1 MGEGQNDLCIV
12 GGGPAGMVA
21 GLLFARAGVPTIVLE
36 KHDDFLRDFRGD
48 TVHPSTLRIFSE
60 LGLLDRLLER
70 PHDKVRQLHGLIGGR
85 AMAIADFSHFD
96 PRWNFIAMM
105 PQWEFLDF
113 VADEARLYPHFTLT
127 MNAEATGLLTE
138 AGRVAGVRYRADGET
153 RTLRAR
159 LTIAADGRTSCLR
172 EAAALPV
179 RDLGAPMDVFWFR
192 VPKAQAPD
200 NETTGVFASGRILA
214 LIDRGDYWQ
223 CAYVFPK
230 GMEEEIR
237 ARGLDAFRDEV
248 AGIAPILRA
257 RIGAVASWDEVK
269 LLAVSLDRLEQ
280 WRRPGLLV
288 IGDAAHAM
296 SPVGGVGINV
306 AVQDAVAAA
315 NALAGPMAAGK
326 DPDPLLA
333 RVEKR
338 RLPAVRI
345 TQGFQ
350 RAAQQRIISP
360 LLMRQGGAFE
370 PPRALRWLDR
380 YPVLRRIP
388 AALIGFGWRPEH
400 VRSPAVET
408 PLRLRSAA
416 PQDERKPVPLPLI
429 LRRD

>member
-1 MGEGQNDLCIV
+1 MSAMGERQNDLCIV

-21 GLLFARAGVPTIVLE
+21 GLLFARAGVPVTVLE
-36 KHDDFLRDFRGD
+36 KHGDFLRDFRGD

-70 PHDKVRQLHGLIGGR
+70 PHDKVRDISGLIAGR
-85 AMAIADFSHFD
+85 RMAIADFTHFD

-113 VADEARLYPHFTLT
+113 VADEARAYPHFTLLQ
-127 MNAEATGLLTE
+127 NAEATGLVE
-138 AGRVAGVRYRADGET
+138 EEGRVTGVRYLSGGEE
-153 RTLRAR
+153 RTIRAR
-159 LTIAADGRTSCLR
+159 LTIAADGRTSRLR
-172 EAAALPV
+172 EAAGLPV

-192 VPKAQAPD
+192 VPKARAEG
-200 NETTGVFASGRILA
+200 NETTGVFASGRIMA

-230 GMEEEIR
+230 GMADEVR
-237 ARGLDAFRDEV
+237 AGGVEAFREEV
-248 AGIAPILRA
+248 ATLGPMLRD
-257 RIGAVASWDEVK
+257 RIGAVESWDDVK
-269 LLAVSLDRLEQ
+269 LLSVSLDRLDR

-315 NALAGPMAAGK
+315 NALAGPMAAGE
-326 DPDPLLA
+326 DLDPLLG

-350 RAAQQRIISP
+350 KAAQERIISP
-360 LLMRQGGAFE
+360 LLMRRDQPFE

-388 AALIGFGWRPEH
+388 ATLIGFGWRPEH
-400 VRSPAVET
+400 VRSPEAE
-408 PLRLRSAA
+408 PR
-416 PQDERKPVPLPLI
+416 P
-429 LRRD
+429 

>member
-1 MGEGQNDLCIV
+1 MSAMAGGQSDLCIV

-21 GLLFARAGVPTIVLE
+21 GLLFARAGVPVTVLE
-36 KHDDFLRDFRGD
+36 KHGDFLRDFRGD

-70 PHDKVRQLHGLIGGR
+70 PHDKVRDIKGLIGGR
-85 AMAIADFSHFD
+85 RMAIADFSHFD

-113 VADEARLYPHFTLT
+113 VADEARAYPHFTLL
-127 MNAEATGLLTE
+127 MEGEAIGLIEE
-138 AGRVAGVRYRADGET
+138 AGRVAGIRFRRGGEE

-159 LTIAADGRTSCLR
+159 LTIAADGRTSRMR

-179 RDLGAPMDVFWFR
+179 KDLGAPMDVFWFR
-192 VPKAQAPD
+192 VPKQRGAG
-200 NETTGVFASGRILA
+200 NETTGVFASGRIMA

-230 GMEEEIR
+230 GMADEVR
-237 ARGLDAFRDEV
+237 ARGIDAFRDEV
-248 AGIAPILRA
+248 AAIGPMLRE
-257 RIGAVASWDEVK
+257 RIGAVAGWDDVK

-280 WRRPGLLV
+280 WQRPGLLV

-296 SPVGGVGINV
+296 SPVGGIGINV

-315 NALAGPMAAGK
+315 NALAGPMAEGT
-326 DPDPLLA
+326 DLDPLLA

-350 RAAQQRIISP
+350 KTAQERIISP
-360 LLMRQGGAFE
+360 MLMRAGGDFE

-400 VRSPAVET
+400 VRSPEAG
-408 PLRLRSAA
+408 LSR
-416 PQDERKPVPLPLI
+416 
-429 LRRD
+429 

>member
-1 MGEGQNDLCIV
+1 
-12 GGGPAGMVA
+12 
-21 GLLFARAGVPTIVLE
+21 
-36 KHDDFLRDFRGD
+36 
-48 TVHPSTLRIFSE
+48 
-60 LGLLDRLLER
+60 
-70 PHDKVRQLHGLIGGR
+70 
-85 AMAIADFSHFD
+85 
-96 PRWNFIAMM
+96 MM

-113 VADEARLYPHFTLT
+113 VADEARVYPHFTLL
-127 MNAEATGLLTE
+127 MEAEAIGLVE
-138 AGRVAGVRYRADGET
+138 EEGRVAGVRYRGEGEEHV
-153 RTLRAR
+153 LPAR
-159 LTIAADGRTSCLR
+159 LTIAADGRTSRMR

-192 VPKAQAPD
+192 VPKAPGAG
-200 NETTGVFASGRILA
+200 NETTGVFASGRIMA

-230 GMEEEIR
+230 GMADEVR
-237 ARGLDAFRDEV
+237 ARGIGAFREEV
-248 AGIAPILRA
+248 TAIGPMLRE
-257 RIGAVASWDEVK
+257 RIGAVESWDDVK

-280 WRRPGLLV
+280 WHRPGLLV

-296 SPVGGVGINV
+296 SPVGGIGINV

-315 NALAGPMAAGK
+315 NALAGPMAAGE

-345 TQGFQ
+345 TQAFQ
-350 RAAQQRIISP
+350 KAAQERIISP
-360 LLMRQGGAFE
+360 LLMRAGGRFE

-400 VRSPAVET
+400 VRSPD
-408 PLRLRSAA
+408 A
-416 PQDERKPVPLPLI
+416 PPRMT
-429 LRRD
+429 RG

>member
-1 MGEGQNDLCIV
+1 METDLCIV

-21 GLLFARAGVPTIVLE
+21 GLLFARAGVRVTVLE
-36 KHDDFLRDFRGD
+36 KHGDFLRDFRGD

-70 PHDKVRQLHGLIGGR
+70 PHDKVRDIKGLIGGR
-85 AMAIADFSHFD
+85 RMAIADFSHFD

-113 VADEARLYPHFTLT
+113 VADEARRYPHFSLLQ
-127 MNAEATGLLTE
+127 NAEATGLVDE
-138 AGRVAGVRYRADGET
+138 GRVVGVRYRSGGEEHMI
-153 RTLRAR
+153 RAR
-159 LTIAADGRTSCLR
+159 LTVAADGRTSRLR
-172 EAAALPV
+172 EAAGLPV

-192 VPKAQAPD
+192 VPKERGTG
-200 NETTGVFASGRILA
+200 NETTGVFASGRIMA

-230 GMEEEIR
+230 GMADEVR
-237 ARGLDAFRDEV
+237 ARGIEAFREEV
-248 AGIAPILRA
+248 AGLGPMLRD
-257 RIGAVASWDEVK
+257 RIGTVASWDDVK
-269 LLAVSLDRLEQ
+269 LLSVSLDRLEQ
-280 WRRPGLLV
+280 WHRPGLLV

-315 NALAGPMAAGK
+315 NALAGPMAAGE
-326 DPDPLLA
+326 DLDPLLG

-360 LLMRQGGAFE
+360 LLMGRGRPFE
-370 PPRALRWLDR
+370 PPRALRWLNR
-380 YPVLRRIP
+380 YKILRRIP
-388 AALIGFGWRPEH
+388 AALIGFGYRPEH
-400 VRSPAVET
+400 VRSPAAP
-408 PLRLRSAA
+408 PLGDSHS
-416 PQDERKPVPLPLI
+416 
-429 LRRD
+429 

>member
-1 MGEGQNDLCIV
+1 MSAMGEGENDLCIV

-21 GLLFARAGVPTIVLE
+21 GLLFARAGVPVMVLE
-36 KHDDFLRDFRGD
+36 KHGDFLRDFRGD

-70 PHDKVRQLHGLIGGR
+70 PHDKVRDISGLIAGR
-85 AMAIADFSHFD
+85 HLAIADFSHFD

-113 VADEARLYPHFTLT
+113 VADEARAYPHFTLLQ
-127 MNAEATGLLTE
+127 NAEAIGLLE
-138 AGRVAGVRYRADGET
+138 EGRVAGVRYVGGGEE
-153 RTLRAR
+153 RRIRAR
-159 LTIAADGRTSCLR
+159 LTIAADGRTSRLR
-172 EAAALPV
+172 EAAGLPV

-192 VPKAQAPD
+192 VPKERTD
-200 NETTGVFASGRILA
+200 GNETTGVFASGRIMA

-230 GMEEEIR
+230 GM
-237 ARGLDAFRDEV
+237 ADEV
-248 AGIAPILRA
+248 RAGGIETFREEVAALGPMLRG
-257 RIGAVASWDEVK
+257 RIGTVASWDDVK
-269 LLAVSLDRLEQ
+269 LLSVSLDRLEQ
-280 WRRPGLLV
+280 WHRPGLLV

-315 NALAGPMAAGK
+315 NALAGPMAAGE
-326 DPDPLLA
+326 DLDPLLG

-350 RAAQQRIISP
+350 KAAQERIISP
-360 LLMRQGGAFE
+360 LLMRRNQPFE

-400 VRSPAVET
+400 VRSPEAE
-408 PLRLRSAA
+408 PRL
-416 PQDERKPVPLPLI
+416 
-429 LRRD
+429 